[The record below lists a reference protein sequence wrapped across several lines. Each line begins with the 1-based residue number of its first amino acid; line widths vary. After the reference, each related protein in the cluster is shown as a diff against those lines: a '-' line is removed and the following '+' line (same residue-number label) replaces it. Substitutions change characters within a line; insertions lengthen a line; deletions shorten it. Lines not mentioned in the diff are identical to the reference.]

1 MIHGKDG
8 LTDSQFQYQVKKDY
22 VADHFGSNLRH
33 DQHEDPDY
41 HQHQLQAVHAAES
54 VSNWK
59 TKERTIAYVIAKV
72 SQWRRLYNGYYD
84 SNFNH

>member
-1 MIHGKDG
+1 MFYGNDG
-8 LTDSQFQYQVKKDY
+8 MM
-22 VADHFGSNLRH
+22 DHL
-33 DQHEDPDY
+33 EDPD
-41 HQHQLQAVHAAES
+41 HQHQLAAMHAADTI
-54 VSNWK
+54 SNWK